1 MNPKKPNAATTR
13 ATKQNK
19 QRAHANAT
27 RPSDAVADAV
37 AVAVAAVRA
46 KK

>member
-37 AVAVAAVRA
+37 AVAAVRA